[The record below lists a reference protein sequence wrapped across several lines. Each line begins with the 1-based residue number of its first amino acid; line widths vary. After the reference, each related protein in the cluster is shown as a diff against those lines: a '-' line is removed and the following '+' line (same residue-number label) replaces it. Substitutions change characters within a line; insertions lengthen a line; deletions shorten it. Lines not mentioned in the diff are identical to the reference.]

1 MLLEQSSD
9 HHLPGCN
16 AWPVLQRTNSLKRLF
31 PLTFCILRVKFWNVR
46 YLEEMD
52 YNKTKK
58 PGILPKTAFRSKSKK
73 QQLMKESE
81 HQLPSSSRSNV
92 KEFFSGFKED

>member
-1 MLLEQSSD
+1 MVDLRLNIFMFNVVIIF
-9 HHLPGCN
+9 CN
-16 AWPVLQRTNSLKRLF
+16 P
-31 PLTFCILRVKFWNVR
+31 RVKFWNVR

-58 PGILPKTAFRSKSKK
+58 PGVLPKTAFRSKSKK

-81 HQLPSSSRSNV
+81 HQLPSSARSNV
-92 KEFFSGFKED
+92 KEFFSGFKQD

>member
-1 MLLEQSSD
+1 MFSVNV
-9 HHLPGCN
+9 CN
-16 AWPVLQRTNSLKRLF
+16 P
-31 PLTFCILRVKFWNVR
+31 RVKFWNVR

-58 PGILPKTAFRSKSKK
+58 PGVLPKTAFRSKSKK

-92 KEFFSGFKED
+92 KEFFSGFKQD